1 MTRRSDMPKAD
12 IETLKRDRPEAFD
25 EQDVPDI
32 TDLDRDYAE
41 AMWRAAPDYLRFKS
55 SPDDELN

>member
-12 IETLKRDRPEAFD
+12 IEALKRDRPEAFD

-41 AMWRAAPDYLRFKS
+41 ALRRSAPDYMRFKPPS
-55 SPDDELN
+55 DEDTP

>member
-1 MTRRSDMPKAD
+1 MTRKPDLPKSD
-12 IETLKRDRPEAFD
+12 IEALKRERPEAFD

-41 AMWRAAPDYLRFKS
+41 ALRRVAPDYLRFKPPS
-55 SPDDELN
+55 DEDKP

>member
-1 MTRRSDMPKAD
+1 MPKAD
-12 IETLKRDRPEAFD
+12 IEALKRDRPEAFD

-41 AMWRAAPDYLRFKS
+41 ALRRAAPDYLRFKPPS
-55 SPDDELN
+55 DEETP